1 MIENVVCCIT
11 WNVGIRITSSMCI
24 RCSKMWTDYR
34 RESQL
39 YGGCNCSSIRTPFSH
54 YLRSTLPTETLM
66 CQDFRNQ
73 RLFFLRRLKRF
84 GMVWEQLQAWPQS
97 PAESHQSCSAHHR
110 VSIAIHAGPLYPE
123 EHEESWRNHK
133 GPQPHQLHTFLLL
146 PSGKLYRARSSR
158 LRDIFYPQ
166 AVRLLNSGTLWKYF
180 LSYTHTLFSSRYY
193 LYF

>member
-1 MIENVVCCIT
+1 MKCGHPNHIQYVHTMLENVDWLQTGEPALWGVQLFFYQT
-11 WNVGIRITSSMCI
+11 TS
-24 RCSKMWTDYR
+24 
-34 RESQL
+34 
-39 YGGCNCSSIRTPFSH
+39 TPFSH

-180 LSYTHTLFSSRYY
+180 LSYTHTLLF
-193 LYF
+193 